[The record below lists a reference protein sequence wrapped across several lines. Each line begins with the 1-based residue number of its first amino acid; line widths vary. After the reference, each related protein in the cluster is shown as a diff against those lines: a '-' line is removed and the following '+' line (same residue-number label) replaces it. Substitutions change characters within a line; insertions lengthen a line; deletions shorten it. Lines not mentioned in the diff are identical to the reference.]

1 MSELSAFFTE
11 HDASLGQVFYPR
23 DFLVATL
30 PSAQA
35 AFAAAIAVEKTV
47 PKEDRQA
54 VSAGEMLEFFNEFH
68 SRTGV
73 SGGAMRAL
81 SRFVDTEAKWADAD
95 IKSAKRGYGFLV
107 VRSDTKETALSV
119 ASRLAPFQPISIE
132 WYRALGVE
140 SL

>member
-1 MSELSAFFTE
+1 MSELTAFFAA
-11 HDASLGQVFYPR
+11 HDASLGQVFYPK

-30 PSAQA
+30 PSAQTALDA
-35 AFAAAIAVEKTV
+35 AVAVEKTV
-47 PKEDRQA
+47 PEKDRRA
-54 VSAGEMLEFFNEFH
+54 VSGSELLEFFKEFR
-68 SRTGV
+68 SQAGV

-95 IKSAKRGYGFLV
+95 IERAERGYGFLV
-107 VRSDTKETALSV
+107 VRSETKEKAQSV
-119 ASRLAPFQPISIE
+119 ASILAPFHPVSIE